1 MISSFNASNCS
12 KLVETG
18 LDLNETW
25 PKKGLNWV
33 DLNLYNNSGQWE
45 YKKSDI
51 SYDQV
56 ELLPSGSIEN
66 SKKCTLKL
74 SISKIKITLL
84 KTKM

>member
-25 PKKGLNWV
+25 PEKGWNWV
-33 DLNLYNNSGQWE
+33 DLNFYNNSGQWE

-66 SKKCTLKL
+66 SKKVHSQIINK
-74 SISKIKITLL
+74 
-84 KTKM
+84 